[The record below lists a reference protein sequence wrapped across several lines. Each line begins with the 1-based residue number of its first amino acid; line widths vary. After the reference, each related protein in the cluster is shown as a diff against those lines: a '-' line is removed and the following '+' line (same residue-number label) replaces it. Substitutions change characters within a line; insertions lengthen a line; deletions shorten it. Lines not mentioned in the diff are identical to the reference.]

1 MKVLVTGGAGFI
13 GSQLAD
19 TLLEKN
25 HDVVSIDNFI
35 LGKEEFILNAQNKN
49 NFLFYNTDLLN
60 LNSLNS
66 IFEEHSFDMVF
77 HLAANSDINE
87 GTKSTDRDLNLTFLL
102 TYNVL
107 ECMRI
112 HGVKK
117 ILFTSSPAIFGNHD
131 KALTEDLS
139 MKPESLYG
147 ASKLASESF
156 IRAFSNLYDIQAWIL
171 RLSNMVG
178 KRSTHGILYDFMKKV
193 NKNSES
199 LEVLGDGQQ
208 FKPYMHVEELIECIF
223 FLLEKAKEKINV
235 FNVGPKD
242 GIRVSEIAELF
253 LKEHGKGHKITYT
266 GGKVGWKGDQ
276 PFYSHDS
283 KKLYSLGWE
292 PSMTSKEAVEK
303 SIKEINEK

>member
-1 MKVLVTGGAGFI
+1 MKALVTGGAGFI

-19 TLLEKN
+19 ILLEKN
-25 HDVVSIDNFI
+25 HEVVSVDNFI
-35 LGKEEFILNAQNKN
+35 LGKEEFLADAQNNDRFK
-49 NFLFYNTDLLN
+49 FYNIDILDIERLN
-60 LNSLNS
+60 T
-66 IFEEHSFDMVF
+66 IFEKHSFDMVF

-107 ECMRI
+107 ECMKKNR
-112 HGVKK
+112 VKK

-131 KALTEDLS
+131 SALTEDLP

-156 IRAFSNLYDIQAWIL
+156 IRAFSNLYEIQSWIL

-178 KRSTHGILYDFMKKV
+178 KRSTHGILYDFMKKI
-193 NKNSES
+193 NKDGTT

-208 FKPYMHVEELIECIF
+208 FKPYMHVEELIDCIF
-223 FLLEKAKEKINV
+223 FLLEKSNEKINV

-242 GIRVSEIAELF
+242 GIKVSEIAELF
-253 LKEHGKGHKITYT
+253 LKAHGKGHKISYT

-303 SIKEINEK
+303 SIKEFNER